1 MSMEQN
7 TFVTLSLH
15 LIAHNDAHRGSYTM
29 FLSCPEKER
38 YIPII
43 IGAMEAQTLASLN
56 SENKTE
62 RPLMHETSYQM
73 LSANDITVDK
83 VLIHR
88 FLDGIFYSYIYTRSI
103 DNGRISVI
111 DSRTSDA
118 VAMAIITGAPIY
130 TYQDIIDETSIILRE
145 VSPIDTSAYKQDN
158 TTDVAD
164 IALLKEKM
172 ERAVGIED
180 YEEAARLRDQIKNIE
195 TRYKP

>member
-1 MSMEQN
+1 M
-7 TFVTLSLH
+7 
-15 LIAHNDAHRGSYTM
+15 
-29 FLSCPEKER
+29 
-38 YIPII
+38 
-43 IGAMEAQTLASLN
+43 
-56 SENKTE
+56 
-62 RPLMHETSYQM
+62 
-73 LSANDITVDK
+73 
-83 VLIHR
+83 LIHR
-88 FLDGIFYSYIYTRSI
+88 FLYGIFYSYIYTRSI